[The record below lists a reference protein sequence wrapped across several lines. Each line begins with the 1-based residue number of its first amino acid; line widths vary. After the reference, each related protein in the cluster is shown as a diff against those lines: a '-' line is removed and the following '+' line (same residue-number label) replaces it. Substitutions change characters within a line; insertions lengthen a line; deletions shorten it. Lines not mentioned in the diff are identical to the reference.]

1 MQQPTRTWSLFSSH
15 GLSLFQAA
23 ANPAVT
29 QRELSDALGLTERQ
43 VGRIVKDLR
52 QADVLRVERRGR
64 QNCYVVNPDAPL
76 RHPTLA
82 HIPLGSII
90 AAVVPALVDP
100 TEQAT
105 AVEAAAPP
113 AGEHPAT

>member
-15 GLSLFQAA
+15 GLVLFHVA
-23 ANPAVT
+23 ANPEVT
-29 QRELSDALGLTERQ
+29 QRELSDTLGLTERQ

-52 QADVLRVERRGR
+52 QAEVLRVERRGR
-64 QNCYVVNPDAPL
+64 QNCYVVNPGAPL

-82 HIPLGSII
+82 HIPLRCII
-90 AAVVPALVDP
+90 AAVVPALAGP
-100 TEQAT
+100 PEQAT
-105 AVEAAAPP
+105 AVEAAAPS